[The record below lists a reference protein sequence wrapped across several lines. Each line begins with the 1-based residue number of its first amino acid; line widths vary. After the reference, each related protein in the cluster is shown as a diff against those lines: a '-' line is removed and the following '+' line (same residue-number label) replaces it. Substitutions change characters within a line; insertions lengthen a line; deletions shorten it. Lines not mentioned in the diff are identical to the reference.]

1 MENIYTA
8 ELISYDGNVLT
19 VAPSVPIERS
29 LLQKEVHSVELRLV
43 DGRTISADQRRKIFA
58 IIRDISLWSGHDP

>member
-29 LLQKEVHSVELRLV
+29 LLQKRCT
-43 DGRTISADQRRKIFA
+43 R
-58 IIRDISLWSGHDP
+58 